1 LNIHLFFFLSEFMAK
16 HQHAFKILKM
26 VATRRHTFVAIP
38 ISVRPKLKARIIK
51 MKEVKP
57 CIKSAEAS
65 WFTFELIAC

>member
-1 LNIHLFFFLSEFMAK
+1 
-16 HQHAFKILKM
+16 M

-57 CIKSAEAS
+57 SIKSAEAS